1 MLHRHDQTRA
11 EFQAAVTKERTYAR
25 TGSTKASMEREL
37 LLAAMEECVE
47 ARHCLAGIRFRLA
60 ELWTVADELERDAM
74 ADERPFH
81 DVPPR
86 LREVKLRTE
95 DVSDTLQ
102 DLQPSIDRIVALRKA
117 CREEEKSL
125 ASPNARAAT

>member
-1 MLHRHDQTRA
+1 
-11 EFQAAVTKERTYAR
+11 
-25 TGSTKASMEREL
+25 MEEL

-47 ARHCLAGIRFRLA
+47 ARRCLAGIRFRPA

-86 LREVKLRTE
+86 LRELQLRTE

-102 DLQPSIDRIVALRKA
+102 DLQPSIDRIVALRKK
-117 CREEEKSL
+117 CREEGKSL
-125 ASPNARAAT
+125 ASPNAHAAT

>member
-1 MLHRHDQTRA
+1 M
-11 EFQAAVTKERTYAR
+11 E
-25 TGSTKASMEREL
+25 ASMERER

-47 ARHCLAGIRFRLA
+47 ARRCLAGIRFRLA

-86 LREVKLRTE
+86 LRDLQLRTE

-102 DLQPSIDRIVALRKA
+102 DLQPSIDRIFALRKA
-117 CREEEKSL
+117 CREEENSL

>member
-1 MLHRHDQTRA
+1 
-11 EFQAAVTKERTYAR
+11 
-25 TGSTKASMEREL
+25 MEREL

-47 ARHCLAGIRFRLA
+47 ARRCLAGIRFRLA

-81 DVPPR
+81 DVRPR
-86 LREVKLRTE
+86 LRKLQLRTE

-102 DLQPSIDRIVALRKA
+102 DLQPSIDRIFARRKA

-125 ASPNARAAT
+125 ASPNDRAAT